1 MPLEESLWFASL
13 DRFLMI
19 DWFDFLQEIEWTVA
33 GFYCVC

>member
-13 DRFLMI
+13 DRFLMT
-19 DWFDFLQEIEWTVA
+19 DWFDFLRAKEWTVA